1 MIVRTSHLMPFDCGS
16 ANKVRMRVLPFR
28 CVLPLIALAA
38 CAAGPG
44 PGDPSYPFNL
54 AGSYVGRFMFHG
66 QPFDATLQLRTGSG
80 GTVRGG
86 FRIADPVVIDGLA
99 EGVIID
105 DLLRLTVSYRSED
118 GCDSRVEGI
127 LTIERG
133 GSTIDGPVTVTDCG
147 EPVAGTM
154 SFRRRERS
162 PRSYE

>member
-1 MIVRTSHLMPFDCGS
+1 
-16 ANKVRMRVLPFR
+16 MRFFR
-28 CVLPLIALAA
+28 LRSILPLIALAA

-44 PGDPSYPFNL
+44 PGEPSYPFNVV
-54 AGSYVGRFMFHG
+54 GTYVGRFIFSG
-66 QPFDATLQLRTGSG
+66 QPFDATLQLRTGG
-80 GTVRGG
+80 GGRVRGG
-86 FRIADPVVIDGLA
+86 FRITDPVVIDGRA

-133 GSTIDGPVTVTDCG
+133 GSIIDGPVTVTDCG

-162 PRSYE
+162 ARSYE